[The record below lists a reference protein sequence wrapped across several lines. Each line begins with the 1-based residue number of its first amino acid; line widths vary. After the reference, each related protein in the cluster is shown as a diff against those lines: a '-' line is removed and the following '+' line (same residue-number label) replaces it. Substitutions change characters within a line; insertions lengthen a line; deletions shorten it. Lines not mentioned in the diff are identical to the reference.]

1 MPILDNKLSSLGI
14 KPSKLVSGQI
24 IILYLFPKLCSFS
37 NDNFISFWIWS
48 FLFFIF
54 HLSFCFMLGWTRTI
68 VLFSLI
74 TNGYLLKNLIKE
86 QINKIKI
93 GIKSNKKTNF
103 LLGICKNK
111 IIGKILNVKI
121 TKLPEKLPT

>member
-1 MPILDNKLSSLGI
+1 
-14 KPSKLVSGQI
+14 
-24 IILYLFPKLCSFS
+24 
-37 NDNFISFWIWS
+37 
-48 FLFFIF
+48 
-54 HLSFCFMLGWTRTI
+54 MLGWTRTI
-68 VLFSLI
+68 VLFSFI
-74 TNGYLLKNLIKE
+74 TTGSLLKNLIKE

-93 GIKSNKKTNF
+93 GIKRNKKINF

>member
-1 MPILDNKLSSLGI
+1 
-14 KPSKLVSGQI
+14 
-24 IILYLFPKLCSFS
+24 
-37 NDNFISFWIWS
+37 
-48 FLFFIF
+48 
-54 HLSFCFMLGWTRTI
+54 MLGWTRTI
-68 VLFSLI
+68 VLFSFI
-74 TNGYLLKNLIKE
+74 TTGSLLKNLIKE

-93 GIKSNKKTNF
+93 GIKSNEKINF